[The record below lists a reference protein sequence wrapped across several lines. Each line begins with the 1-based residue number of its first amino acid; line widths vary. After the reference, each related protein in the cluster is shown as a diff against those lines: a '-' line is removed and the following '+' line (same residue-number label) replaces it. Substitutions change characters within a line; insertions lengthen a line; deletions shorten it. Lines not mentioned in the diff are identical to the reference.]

1 MRAPTIPAHPTAL
14 PPATR
19 RPCCIKL
26 LLGSYY
32 LGYWIRRLAHRG
44 VHSVL
49 IELQANESGR
59 GQCVKAKGVCFS
71 CVWCHNIPVQEM
83 TVRPAHP
90 SQSWSGTTAL
100 WTGLNSTTR
109 TACCTRMHI
118 FIAFYIGGCTVRDH
132 IGPSGWCWTTAR
144 VRCLSYHSFHTH
156 VAPIN
161 LPSAYC

>member
-1 MRAPTIPAHPTAL
+1 M
-14 PPATR
+14 PPASQ

-26 LLGSYY
+26 VLGSYY
-32 LGYWIRRLAHRG
+32 LGYWIRRPAHQG
-44 VHSVL
+44 VHFVL
-49 IELQANESGR
+49 IKLQANGSGR
-59 GQCVKAKGVCFS
+59 GQRVKAKGVCFS

-118 FIAFYIGGCTVRDH
+118 FMAFYIGGMYSVRPH
-132 IGPSGWCWTTAR
+132 WPERLVLKYSPGLLLIVPQFPYACR
-144 VRCLSYHSFHTH
+144 PY
-156 VAPIN
+156 
-161 LPSAYC
+161 